1 MAFDIIFNP
10 ITRDLEFAA
19 NGDIA
24 TTSDNSVISTQN
36 GTILLEGRAMNI
48 TNPAFGIG
56 FNSQVQGGDEAQ
68 AAFQLNRW
76 VQQISADNGTAS
88 WVKTPNPPNVQFDF
102 QGNVNYNQ

>member
-1 MAFDIIFNP
+1 MKDLTFDP
-10 ITRDLEFAA
+10 VSRDLIFAP
-19 NGDIA
+19 NGDFLI
-24 TTSDNSVISTQN
+24 NENPSTQN

-76 VQQISADNGTAS
+76 VQQCIADGANNAA
-88 WVKTPNPPNVQFDF
+88 WVKIPNPPNVQFDF
-102 QGNVNYNQ
+102 DASVSY